1 MTALIRLILVCTFF
15 TLTACGTGYL
25 KPNSSDV
32 ITENNQNTKATP
44 SKDIT
49 KLRDF
54 NLNKDTLYDLIV
66 AEVAAQRNQF
76 NITLVNYILQARIT
90 RDPEIIKRAIN
101 AAQLLKDVQAIQE
114 MALLWI
120 DVDEKSI
127 PAHQL
132 LAFQYTLQKN
142 YQDAIAQIEVV
153 LNLGGEARVDSLAIG
168 SQQLPEN
175 DRLEILELYKEL
187 YSRHPENN
195 EIGYSLA
202 LVQRNLKQ
210 FNEAQE
216 TLNPILNRNP
226 EFEAAIVLKVNLL
239 YDLDL
244 LKEALEL
251 ADDQYDN
258 FPANH
263 NLGRLFASMLIEDKQ
278 LDKAESVFED
288 LVALYPQAPSLK
300 LSYALVMLENDKVD
314 PAKITLLE
322 LLDAGVHQNE
332 ANFYLGRIA
341 DLNKNFPNA
350 IKHYQQVKRSSHFEA
365 ALERSSFLLAKEEGK
380 IDEAIDYLNGLRT
393 LQPDLSLKLWLLQ
406 FKLLSTLQEEDRALK
421 TLDLAII
428 EFPKDEQ
435 LLYARA
441 MNREMHNDLTGM
453 ESDLRIII
461 ENNPNHAV
469 ALNAL
474 GYTLANRTDRLEE
487 SFTLIKAALTL
498 KPDNPM
504 ILDSMGWVLFKLEKQ
519 EEALIFLLKAFQ
531 TYPDGEVA
539 AHLGEVLWALG
550 KQNEAQAIW
559 HQSLQKNPKHTAL
572 IKTIER
578 FLPYTA
584 PPEDIKESS
593 QPENQP
599 DTETT
604 PEDKH

>member
-1 MTALIRLILVCTFF
+1 LTALIRLILVCTFF

-300 LSYALVMLENDKVD
+300 LSYALVMLENNKVD

>member
-226 EFEAAIVLKVNLL
+226 EFEAAIVLKVNIL
-239 YDLDL
+239 YDLGQ